1 LRWLSKSVKRV
12 RLWSSTKETDMKY
25 LCIVHCA
32 AGAFDNQ
39 TEAEKRTLDRD
50 SLAYDQDLMARGV
63 YIHAEALQS
72 PDSSAIVKVRNGQ
85 MSMTDGPFSEAKE
98 QMAGFILIEAHDM
111 AQAIE
116 IAGGIPMARIGTIE
130 VRPIYQIPD
139 PDK

>member
-1 LRWLSKSVKRV
+1 
-12 RLWSSTKETDMKY
+12 MKY

-39 TEAEKRTLDRD
+39 TEEEKRTLDRD
-50 SLAYDQDLMARGV
+50 SLGYDRDLMARGV
-63 YIHAEALQS
+63 FIHAQALQS
-72 PDSSAIVKVRNGQ
+72 PDSAAIVKVRNGQ

-98 QMAGFILIEAHDM
+98 QMAGFILIEARDM

-130 VRPIYQIPD
+130 VRPIYEIPD